1 MNKVSS
7 KLAAS
12 VRKVKGQ
19 DEKSPAPQPAAAQPA
34 RATETRSAATAPKP
48 SPAMSHPER
57 VWPD

>member
-19 DEKSPAPQPAAAQPA
+19 DDQPATTQPTT
-34 RATETRSAATAPKP
+34 RETETRRAAPKP
-48 SPAMSHPER
+48 APAPMHPER

>member
-12 VRKVKGQ
+12 VRKVK
-19 DEKSPAPQPAAAQPA
+19 AQEAKPEVVQSTA
-34 RATETRSAATAPKP
+34 RATEARSMEKEFKPFLAKHPK
-48 SPAMSHPER
+48 R